1 MIKKA
6 GALVL
11 AMLYTVTVFGFAL
24 NLHFCADILVNVK
37 LNAPVKD
44 CKTLS
49 GKQMKTCKYKQI
61 VVKVKDAHQAE
72 APSFIGGLLAFE
84 LPKIAFGE
92 YLLPVQQE
100 VLDALLNRGP
110 PPAPPCNEVH
120 VFVKNCNFRI

>member
-1 MIKKA
+1 M
-6 GALVL
+6 LS
-11 AMLYTVTVFGFAL
+11 MLYIITVFGFAL

-37 LNAPVKD
+37 LNAAVKD

-49 GKQMKTCKYKQI
+49 GKQMKTCKYKQL

-92 YLLPVQQE
+92 YLLPAQQE

-110 PPAPPCNEVH
+110 PPAPPCTGIPTYI
-120 VFVKNCNFRI
+120 KNRNFRI